1 MPKPSEGESE
11 DRYVSR
17 CIPIVIKEGTAKD
30 ASQAAAICHSMWE
43 QHQEDSEKKTEKVE
57 EMGELKEYTFECSLH
72 EFAVYATLKT
82 EKDTTSIEMPK
93 EGWTTF
99 KAVAV
104 IGDRMMKNV
113 YVPYESLKQ
122 TIDLW
127 NGTYHDLN
135 HMGTSYPDTVYPFKR
150 QNIDYIVGYQ
160 NNAFANDQTK
170 EISMNVNINKN
181 SPKYASWKSF
191 VDINKEANKIPNVS
205 MSIMAR
211 SKRIKAKDLNF
222 DASSYGF
229 KDDDMIDCLYD
240 IYPKALTTCIEGE
253 CNSTKGCG
261 LAVNNE
267 CDDCKCKDGKCK
279 VETPVSGAD
288 EKCDSKDAEK
298 LAYLKNRINKL
309 KEEKNHE

>member
-1 MPKPSEGESE
+1 
-11 DRYVSR
+11 
-17 CIPIVIKEGTAKD
+17 
-30 ASQAAAICHSMWE
+30 
-43 QHQEDSEKKTEKVE
+43 
-57 EMGELKEYTFECSLH
+57 
-72 EFAVYATLKT
+72 
-82 EKDTTSIEMPK
+82 
-93 EGWTTF
+93 
-99 KAVAV
+99 
-104 IGDRMMKNV
+104 
-113 YVPYESLKQ
+113 
-122 TIDLW
+122 
-127 NGTYHDLN
+127 
-135 HMGTSYPDTVYPFKR
+135 MGTSYPDTVYPFKR

-211 SKRIKAKDLNF
+211 SKRIRAKDLNF

-261 LAVNNE
+261 LAVNHE
-267 CDDCKCKDGKCK
+267 CDDCKCEDGKCK

-298 LAYLKNRINKL
+298 LANLKNRINKL